1 MGKPTKRGHKM
12 KDRKMVNFDGYQA
25 TKMMEKIQEANEQR
39 IELGR
44 KPLKICD
51 FINEAVDR
59 VTVAHLV
66 RV

>member
-1 MGKPTKRGHKM
+1 M

-25 TKMMEKIQEANEQR
+25 SKMMEKIQEANDQR
-39 IELGR
+39 MELGR

-59 VTVAHLV
+59 VTVAQLV